1 MPRLVNDELF
11 GREPDK
17 RAIDPD
23 LISGGLRSKQF
34 ATVVDLLGFGEISGF
49 RTIQNTSFESIESL
63 NVGKDIFLDGTP
75 LVDAN
80 GNSNFDDVEVFFRNG
95 TTDQTPL
102 GSIDSFGPDRIEN
115 TTSVGVAVTK
125 STSVSRSITGVQD
138 ADGNEL
144 IKMIRVTLQLPSLQE
159 FQSSGDIVGAEVSI
173 SIRLTENGGTI
184 HNPVVEDVISGKAS
198 SPYLKDYEIDLE
210 SNNLQFPL
218 TVTVIRNTDD
228 STDGKLFNDT
238 NFLLLTTIIP
248 ESQAYQGF
256 AYVALRFNAQS
267 FQNFPRRMYRV
278 KGTKIKIPHNGTVDL
293 DNGAISYSG
302 DFDGTFK
309 ADKEWSSDPAWIL
322 YDLLTTDKGFGG
334 SDGVISE
341 DSLDVFSFF
350 TASKYASTIIQ
361 DPITGT
367 TEPRFSCNVILNQ
380 KNDAYTIINDLC
392 SVMNSMPFYSVG
404 TLQIGQDRPTNTTT
418 NTSDAQYLFTNAN
431 VKEDGFN
438 YSGSG
443 QRTKFTEVEISYFDN
458 DTQQIDYEVVTA
470 SEITALASFPSKYG
484 KTRKTIKAFACTSRG
499 QANRLGRWFLYT
511 NLRETE
517 ICTFTTTLEAG
528 VIVRPS
534 MVIGIADSMRAGVR
548 RGGRIKSVG
557 TATITD
563 PDTGITTETS
573 TVEVDDANNT
583 DLTTT
588 NSATLSV
595 ILSDGTV
602 ESRVINSI
610 SDKTITVSSAFSS
623 PPQANSIWAI
633 ENTTT
638 EFQTYRVISI
648 KENNETEYTIT
659 AIIHD
664 VDKYAQVEDTT
675 VAAQPRNITTLLDVK
690 PAPSNLTAI
699 ENIVELNNR
708 AVAKIFVSWQPVQ
721 GVKEYRVESQYEND
735 SVEVFRVSRPDFEI
749 FESRSGTYKF
759 KVQSYNAL
767 GVLSTEASSIDN
779 FQASG
784 KTALPVDVQNLRV
797 ETLSDQLI
805 RLRFDKSTDTDVVHG
820 GNVIVRHS
828 SLTDG
833 TATFTNS
840 VNLIAELA
848 GSVSE
853 TILPALDGEYILKF
867 RDDGGRFSSGEAS
880 VVVSNPDP
888 KPKLLVLSDREDTDS
903 TPFNGT
909 KTDCFFSSDLN
920 GLVLGSTVKLDDA
933 SVSDFNAIQNFD
945 FLDQNSTTDG
955 GSYEFENILDIGSAH
970 PLRLKRHLTAQGF
983 YPSDFFDERSAD
995 LDSWDS
1001 FAALVAFSVNAKL
1014 TCAVTSAAPS
1024 NGSSYQDSDFTG
1036 KTFNTFANGTLI
1048 GRGFKFKLE
1057 MSSTDPAQSIE
1068 IVQLGYIAEL
1078 ERRTEQKSNL
1088 SSGTSSSGLAVT
1100 FDNTFFTG
1108 ASGTSVSADSQ
1119 KPSIGITANDLGGTD
1134 RFEITN
1140 ISGSGFTIKFQNA
1153 GNAVIDKT
1161 FSYTAVGFGRGT

>member
-1 MPRLVNDELF
+1 MPRLVDDQLF
-11 GREPDK
+11 GDVGKVE
-17 RAIDPD
+17 DPD
-23 LISGGLRSKQF
+23 LIKNALRSKQF

-49 RTIQNTSFESIESL
+49 RSIQNTSFNNIESI
-63 NVGKDIFLDGTP
+63 DIGRDVFLDGTP

-80 GNSNFDDVEVFFRNG
+80 GNKNFNDVEVFFKNG

-115 TTSVGVAVTK
+115 TTTVGVEVTN
-125 STSVSRSITGVQD
+125 STSVSRSITGIQD
-138 ADGNEL
+138 ATGKEL
-144 IKMIRVTLQLPSLQE
+144 IRMIRVTLQIPALQE
-159 FQSSGDIVGAEVSI
+159 LKTNGDVIGAELKI
-173 SIRLTENGGTI
+173 SIRITENDGTI
-184 HNPVVEDVISGKAS
+184 HNPVVEDVINGKAS

-218 TVTVIRNTDD
+218 TVTVIRNTEDA
-228 STDGKLFNDT
+228 TDAKLQNKT

-248 ESQAYQGF
+248 ESKAYEGF

-267 FQNFPRRMYRV
+267 FRNFPRRMYRV
-278 KGTKIKIPHNGTVDL
+278 KGTKIKIPHNATVDL

-309 ADKEWSSDPAWIL
+309 TDKEWCSDPAWIL

-350 TASKYASTIIQ
+350 SASKYASTIIE

-367 TEPRFSCNVILNQ
+367 SEPRFSCNVILNQ
-380 KNDAYTIINDLC
+380 KNDAYSLINDLC
-392 SVMNSMPFYSVG
+392 SVMHAMPFYSNA

-431 VKEDGFN
+431 VTEDGFN

-443 QRTKFTEVEISYFDN
+443 QRTKFTEVEVSYFDN
-458 DTQQIDYEVVTA
+458 DTQKIDYEVVKA
-470 SEITALASFPSKYG
+470 SDVTALASFPSKYG

-511 NLRETE
+511 ILKETE
-517 ICTFTTTLEAG
+517 ICTFITTLEAG

-534 MVIGIADSMRAGVR
+534 MIIGIADSMRAGVR
-548 RGGRIKSVG
+548 RGGRIQ
-557 TATITD
+557 
-563 PDTGITTETS
+563 TGVSTTQII
-573 TVEVDDANNT
+573 VDDANNT
-583 DLTTT
+583 DLTTAD
-588 NSATLSV
+588 SATLSV
-595 ILSDGTV
+595 VLPDGTV
-602 ESRVINSI
+602 ESRVIDSI

-623 PPQANSIWAI
+623 TPQANSVWAI
-633 ENTTT
+633 ENTSI

-648 KENNETEYTIT
+648 KENNESEYTIT

-664 VDKYAQVEDTT
+664 VNKYAQVEDTT
-675 VAAQPRNITTLLDVK
+675 IAAQPRNITTLLDVK
-690 PAPSNLTAI
+690 PAPSNLIAI
-699 ENIVELNNR
+699 ENIVELDNR

-767 GVLSTEASSIDN
+767 GILSTEASSIDN

-784 KTALPVDVQNLRV
+784 KTALPADVQNLRV
-797 ETLSDQLI
+797 ETLSDQLV

-833 TATFTNS
+833 TATFSNS

-867 RDDGGRFSSGEAS
+867 RDDGGRLSSGEAS

-888 KPKLLVLSDREDTDS
+888 KPKLLVFSDREDTDS

-909 KTDCFFSSDLN
+909 KTDCFFSTTLN

-955 GSYEFENILDIGSAH
+955 GSYEFENILDLGSVH

-983 YPSDFFDERSAD
+983 YPSTFFDERTAKID
-995 LDSWDS
+995 LWDDFGAS
-1001 FAALVAFSVNAKL
+1001 DAFSVNAKL

-1057 MSSTDPAQSIE
+1057 MISTDPAQSIE

-1078 ERRTEQKSNL
+1078 DRRTEQKSNL

-1108 ASGTSVSADSQ
+1108 ASGTSVSAGSQ
-1119 KPSIGITANDLGGTD
+1119 LPSIGITANDLGGTD

>member
-23 LISGGLRSKQF
+23 LIEGGLRSKQF

-49 RTIQNTSFESIESL
+49 RSIQNTSFNNIESI
-63 NVGKDIFLDGTP
+63 DIGRDVFLDGTP

-80 GNSNFDDVEVFFRNG
+80 GNKNFNDVEVFFKNG

-115 TTSVGVAVTK
+115 TTTVGVEVTN
-125 STSVSRSITGVQD
+125 STSVSRSITGIQD
-138 ADGNEL
+138 ATGKEL
-144 IKMIRVTLQLPSLQE
+144 IRMIRVTLQIPALQE
-159 FQSSGDIVGAEVSI
+159 LKTNGDVIGAELKI
-173 SIRLTENGGTI
+173 SIRITENDGTI
-184 HNPVVEDVISGKAS
+184 HNPVVEDVINGKAS

-218 TVTVIRNTDD
+218 TVTVIRNTEDA
-228 STDGKLFNDT
+228 TDAKLQNKT

-248 ESQAYQGF
+248 ESKAYEGF

-267 FQNFPRRMYRV
+267 FRNFPRRMYRV
-278 KGTKIKIPHNGTVDL
+278 KGTKIKIPHNATVDL

-309 ADKEWSSDPAWIL
+309 TDKEWCSDPAWIL

-350 TASKYASTIIQ
+350 SASKYASTIIE
-361 DPITGT
+361 DPITGIS
-367 TEPRFSCNVILNQ
+367 EPRFSCNVILNQ
-380 KNDAYTIINDLC
+380 KNDAYSLINDLC
-392 SVMNSMPFYSVG
+392 SVMNAMPFYSNA
-404 TLQIGQDRPTNTTT
+404 TLQLGQDRPTNTTT

-431 VKEDGFN
+431 VTEDGFN

-443 QRTKFTEVEISYFDN
+443 QRTKFTEVEVSYFDN
-458 DTQQIDYEVVTA
+458 DTQKIDYEVVKA
-470 SEITALASFPSKYG
+470 SNITALASFPSKYG
-484 KTRKTIKAFACTSRG
+484 ETRKTIKAFACTSRG

-511 NLRETE
+511 NLKETE
-517 ICTFTTTLEAG
+517 ICTFITTLEAG

-534 MVIGIADSMRAGVR
+534 MIIGIADSMRAGVR
-548 RGGRIKSVG
+548 RGGRIK
-557 TATITD
+557 
-563 PDTGITTETS
+563 TGVSTTQII
-573 TVEVDDANNT
+573 VDDANNT

-595 ILSDGTV
+595 VLPDGTV
-602 ESRVINSI
+602 ESRIIDSI

-623 PPQANSIWAI
+623 TPQANSVWAI
-633 ENTTT
+633 ENTSI

-648 KENNETEYTIT
+648 KENNESEYTIT

-664 VDKYAQVEDTT
+664 VNKYAQVEDTRI
-675 VAAQPRNITTLLDVK
+675 AAQPRNITTLLNVK
-690 PAPSNLTAI
+690 PAPSNLIAI
-699 ENIVELNNR
+699 ENIVELENR

-735 SVEVFRVSRPDFEI
+735 SVEVFRISRPDFEI

-784 KTALPVDVQNLRV
+784 KTALPADVQNLRV
-797 ETLSDQLI
+797 ETLSDQLV

-833 TATFTNS
+833 TATFSNS

-867 RDDGGRFSSGEAS
+867 RDDGGRLSSGEAS
-880 VVVSNPDP
+880 VLVSNPDP
-888 KPKLLVLSDREDTDS
+888 KPKLLVFSDREDTDS

-909 KTDCFFSSDLN
+909 KTDCFFSTTLN

-955 GSYEFENILDIGSAH
+955 GSYEFENILDLGSVH

-983 YPSDFFDERSAD
+983 YPSTFFDERTAKID
-995 LDSWDS
+995 LWDNFGAS
-1001 FAALVAFSVNAKL
+1001 DAFSVNAKL

-1057 MSSTDPAQSIE
+1057 MISTDPAQSIE

-1078 ERRTEQKSNL
+1078 DRRTEQKSNL
-1088 SSGTSSSGLAVT
+1088 SSGTGSSGLAVT

-1108 ASGTSVSADSQ
+1108 ASGTSVSAGSQ
-1119 KPSIGITANDLGGTD
+1119 LPSIGITANDLGGTD

>member
-1 MPRLVNDELF
+1 MPRLVDDQLF
-11 GREPDK
+11 GRQPDK
-17 RAIDPD
+17 RAVDPD
-23 LISGGLRSKQF
+23 LITGGLRSKQF
-34 ATVVDLLGFGEISGF
+34 ATVVDLLGYGEIEGF
-49 RTIQNTSFESIESL
+49 RKPTNTNPDTTDSL
-63 NVGKDIFLDGTP
+63 DLRRDIFLDGTP
-75 LVDAN
+75 LVNAN
-80 GNSNFDDVEVFFRNG
+80 GDLNFDDVDVFFRNG

-125 STSVSRSITGVQD
+125 STSVSRTITGIQD
-138 ADGNEL
+138 ANGNEL
-144 IKMIRVTLQLPSLQE
+144 IKIIRVTLQLPSLQE
-159 FQSSGDIVGAEVSI
+159 FKTDGDIVGTEVSI
-173 SIRLTENGGTI
+173 SIRLTENDGTI
-184 HNPVVEDVISGKAS
+184 HDPVVEDVISGKAT

-210 SNNLQFPL
+210 DPNIQFPL

-228 STDGKLFNDT
+228 STVTTLQNST
-238 NFLLLTTIIP
+238 NFQLLTTIIP
-248 ESQAYQGF
+248 ESKAYPGF

-309 ADKEWSSDPAWIL
+309 TEKEWSSDPAWIL

-334 SDGVISE
+334 PDGVVSE

-350 TASKYASTIIQ
+350 TASKYASTIIE

-367 TEPRFSCNVILNQ
+367 SEPRFSCNVILNQ
-380 KNDAYTIINDLC
+380 KNDAYTLINDLC
-392 SVMNSMPFYSVG
+392 SVMNAMPFYSVG

-431 VKEDGFN
+431 VTEDGFN

-443 QRTKFTEVEISYFDN
+443 QRTKFTEVEVSYFDN
-458 DTQQIDYEVVTA
+458 DTQKIDYEVVKA
-470 SEITALASFPSKYG
+470 SDVTALASFPSKYG

-534 MVIGIADSMRAGVR
+534 MIIGIADSLRAGVR
-548 RGGRIKSVG
+548 RGGRIKSVSS
-557 TATITD
+557 TTITD
-563 PDTGITTETS
+563 PDTGISTDTTAI
-573 TVEVDDANNT
+573 VVDDANNT

-602 ESRVINSI
+602 ESRIIHSI

-623 PPQANSIWAI
+623 TPKVNSIWAI
-633 ENTTT
+633 ENTSI

-648 KENNETEYTIT
+648 QEKNETEYTIT

-664 VDKYAQVEDTT
+664 FNKYAQVEDTT
-675 VAAQPRNITTLLDVK
+675 IAAQPRNITTLLDVK

-735 SVEVFRVSRPDFEI
+735 SVEVFRVSRPDFEL

-784 KTALPVDVQNLRV
+784 KTALPADVQNLKV
-797 ETLSDQLI
+797 ETLSDQLV

-833 TATFTNS
+833 TATFSNS

-867 RDDGGRFSSGEAS
+867 RDDGGRLSSGEAS
-880 VVVSNPDP
+880 VVVTNPDP
-888 KPKLLVLSDREDTDS
+888 KPKLLILSDREDTDS

-909 KTDCFFSSDLN
+909 KTACFFSSDLN

-955 GSYEFENILDIGSAH
+955 GSYEFENILDLGSVH
-970 PLRLKRHLTAQGF
+970 PLRLKRHLVSRGF
-983 YPSDFFDERSAD
+983 YPSDFFDERSANI
-995 LDSWDS
+995 DSWDS
-1001 FAALVAFSVNAKL
+1001 FAALVAVSVNAKL

-1057 MSSTDPAQSIE
+1057 MSSSDPAQSIE
-1068 IVQLGYIAEL
+1068 IDQLGYIAEL
-1078 ERRTEQKSNL
+1078 DRRTEQKSNL

-1100 FDNTFFTG
+1100 FDNAFFTG
-1108 ASGTSVSADSQ
+1108 ASGTSVSAGSQ
-1119 KPSIGITANDLGGTD
+1119 LPSIGITANDLGGTD

>member
-17 RAIDPD
+17 RAVDPD
-23 LISGGLRSKQF
+23 LIEGGLRSKQF

-49 RTIQNTSFESIESL
+49 RSIQNTSFNNIESI
-63 NVGKDIFLDGTP
+63 DIGRDVFLDCTP

-80 GNSNFDDVEVFFRNG
+80 GNKNFNDVEVFFKNG

-115 TTSVGVAVTK
+115 TTTVGVEVTN
-125 STSVSRSITGVQD
+125 STSVSRSITGIQD
-138 ADGNEL
+138 ATGKEL
-144 IKMIRVTLQLPSLQE
+144 IRMIRVTLQIPALQE
-159 FQSSGDIVGAEVSI
+159 LKTNGDVIGAELKI
-173 SIRLTENGGTI
+173 SIRITENDGTI
-184 HNPVVEDVISGKAS
+184 HNPVVEDVINGKAS

-218 TVTVIRNTDD
+218 TVTVIRNTEDA
-228 STDGKLFNDT
+228 TDAKLQNKT

-248 ESQAYQGF
+248 ESKAYEGF

-267 FQNFPRRMYRV
+267 FRNFPRRMYRV
-278 KGTKIKIPHNGTVDL
+278 KGTKIKIPHNATVDL

-309 ADKEWSSDPAWIL
+309 TDKEWCSDPAWIL

-350 TASKYASTIIQ
+350 SASKYASTIIE

-367 TEPRFSCNVILNQ
+367 SEPRFSCNVILNQ
-380 KNDAYTIINDLC
+380 KNDAYSLINDLC
-392 SVMNSMPFYSVG
+392 SVMHAMPFYSNA

-431 VKEDGFN
+431 VTEDGFN

-443 QRTKFTEVEISYFDN
+443 QRTKFTEVEVSYFDN
-458 DTQQIDYEVVTA
+458 DTQKIDYEVVKA
-470 SEITALASFPSKYG
+470 SDVTALASFPSKYG

-511 NLRETE
+511 NLKETE
-517 ICTFTTTLEAG
+517 ICTFITTLEAG

-534 MVIGIADSMRAGVR
+534 MIIGIADSMRAGVR
-548 RGGRIKSVG
+548 RGGRIQ
-557 TATITD
+557 
-563 PDTGITTETS
+563 TGVSTTQII
-573 TVEVDDANNT
+573 VDDANNT
-583 DLTTT
+583 DLTTAD
-588 NSATLSV
+588 SATLSV
-595 ILSDGTV
+595 VLPDGTV
-602 ESRVINSI
+602 ESRVIDSI

-623 PPQANSIWAI
+623 TPQANSVWAI
-633 ENTTT
+633 ENTSI

-648 KENNETEYTIT
+648 KENNESEYTIT

-664 VDKYAQVEDTT
+664 VNKYAQVEDTT
-675 VAAQPRNITTLLDVK
+675 IAAQPRNITTLLDVK
-690 PAPSNLTAI
+690 PAPSNLIAI
-699 ENIVELNNR
+699 ENIVELDNR

-767 GVLSTEASSIDN
+767 GILSTEASSIDN

-784 KTALPVDVQNLRV
+784 KTALPADVQNLRV
-797 ETLSDQLI
+797 ETLSDQLV

-833 TATFTNS
+833 TASFSNS
-840 VNLIAELA
+840 VTLIAELA

-867 RDDGGRFSSGEAS
+867 RDDGGRLSSGEAS

-888 KPKLLVLSDREDTDS
+888 KPKLLVFSDREDTDS

-909 KTDCFFSSDLN
+909 KTDCFFSTTLN

-955 GSYEFENILDIGSAH
+955 GSYEFENILDLRSVH

-983 YPSDFFDERSAD
+983 YPSTFIDERQ
-995 LDSWDS
+995 LRP
-1001 FAALVAFSVNAKL
+1001 LQMVRLIKIVILQEKL
-1014 TCAVTSAAPS
+1014 
-1024 NGSSYQDSDFTG
+1024 
-1036 KTFNTFANGTLI
+1036 LI
-1048 GRGFKFKLE
+1048 LLQ
-1057 MSSTDPAQSIE
+1057 M
-1068 IVQLGYIAEL
+1068 VL
-1078 ERRTEQKSNL
+1078 
-1088 SSGTSSSGLAVT
+1088 
-1100 FDNTFFTG
+1100 
-1108 ASGTSVSADSQ
+1108 
-1119 KPSIGITANDLGGTD
+1119 
-1134 RFEITN
+1134 
-1140 ISGSGFTIKFQNA
+1140 
-1153 GNAVIDKT
+1153 
-1161 FSYTAVGFGRGT
+1161 